1 MRAEVY
7 NSTTTSATTTT
18 TTTKVPQINS
28 MALSVKKNLGCLTGR
43 EENIQEEP
51 TIFRTKAKRTKTL
64 QRKEEA
70 KRKSLEVEVEETKRK
85 FFEEVSELSKRVRKT
100 SEVEEQRE
108 PEKASSGT
116 KMVKLS
122 MKNLRPK
129 MELVEVPLVK
139 REVDDRQV
147 KKENVQLFGFASK
160 SKQIETIVLF

>member
-7 NSTTTSATTTT
+7 INTTTPTTTAT
-18 TTTKVPQINS
+18 RAPQINN
-28 MALSVKKNLGCLTGR
+28 MALTVKKNLGCLTGR

-51 TIFRTKAKRTKTL
+51 TMFRTKAKRTKTL
-64 QRKEEA
+64 QRKEEEA
-70 KRKSLEVEVEETKRK
+70 KRKALEVQVEETKRK

>member
-1 MRAEVY
+1 M
-7 NSTTTSATTTT
+7 S
-18 TTTKVPQINS
+18 
-28 MALSVKKNLGCLTGR
+28 
-43 EENIQEEP
+43 
-51 TIFRTKAKRTKTL
+51 
-64 QRKEEA
+64 
-70 KRKSLEVEVEETKRK
+70 
-85 FFEEVSELSKRVRKT
+85 
-100 SEVEEQRE
+100 
-108 PEKASSGT
+108 EKASSGT

>member
-1 MRAEVY
+1 MG
-7 NSTTTSATTTT
+7 
-18 TTTKVPQINS
+18 
-28 MALSVKKNLGCLTGR
+28 VKKNLGCLTGR

-51 TIFRTKAKRTKTL
+51 TMFRTKAKRTKTL
-64 QRKEEA
+64 QRKEEEA
-70 KRKSLEVEVEETKRK
+70 KRKALEVQLEVEETKRK
-85 FFEEVSELSKRVRKT
+85 FFEEVAELSKRVRKT

>member
-7 NSTTTSATTTT
+7 INPTTTT
-18 TTTKVPQINS
+18 TTPPEHQISS
-28 MALSVKKNLGCLTGR
+28 MALTVKKNLGCLTGR

-51 TIFRTKAKRTKTL
+51 TVFRTKAKRTKTL
-64 QRKEEA
+64 QRKEEEA
-70 KRKSLEVEVEETKRK
+70 KRK
-85 FFEEVSELSKRVRKT
+85 FFEEVSELSKRMRKT
-100 SEVEEQRE
+100 SDVEEQRE

-147 KKENVQLFGFASK
+147 KKKNVQLFGFASK